1 MEMLQLKYFKAVA
14 EMGKISEAAESLFI
28 SAPALSAAI
37 SRLEKDL
44 GMRLFDRTNN
54 RIVLNRQGEI
64 FLQGVNRV
72 FATLESTREEM
83 NRSLSEQTERSLSL
97 CMISSTQWV
106 ELITSYSQRYPD
118 VRLSCVDMAR
128 GNLEMGGLSARYDF
142 LLAVQEDVPATLDE
156 ELERL
161 ELMEDHPVIMI
172 NSKHPLAK
180 RDSVEIE
187 ELKNEV
193 LFLPM
198 HTYPVSRYLKS
209 MFQKAGIPFPVEN
222 TLSYLTAQQMAA
234 KGLGIG
240 FSSMHTVRNPSPELC
255 YIPISTHHD
264 PWQLCLYWRK
274 GTRWSRE
281 AKSFVEFV
289 REYCG
294 EWEHNI
300 DIMQGLDI

>member
-14 EMGKISEAAESLFI
+14 EIGKISEAADSLFI

-54 RIVLNRQGEI
+54 KIVLNRQGEI
-64 FLQGVNRV
+64 FLQGVNRI
-72 FATLESTREEM
+72 FATLENTREEM
-83 NRSLSEQTERSLSL
+83 NRSLSGQTEQSLSL

-106 ELITSYSQRYPD
+106 ELVTSYSQKHPE
-118 VRLSCVDMAR
+118 VTLSCVDMGR
-128 GNLEMGGLSARYDF
+128 SNLELGGLPAQHDF
-142 LLAVQEDVPATLDE
+142 LLADREDVPEALADG
-156 ELERL
+156 LEQL
-161 ELMEDHPVIMI
+161 FLMEDHPVIMV
-172 NSKHPLAK
+172 NSRHPLAGK
-180 RDSVEIE
+180 TSVEIE

-198 HTYPVSRYLKS
+198 HTYPVSHYLKD
-209 MFQKAGIPFPVEN
+209 MFQKAGMAFPAEN

-240 FSSMHTVRNPSPELC
+240 FSSVHTVRTPSPELC
-255 YIPISTHHD
+255 YVPISTPHA
-264 PWQLCLYWRK
+264 PWKLCLYWRK
-274 GTRWSRE
+274 GTRWTKE
-281 AKSFVEFV
+281 ARSFVAFV

-294 EWEHNI
+294 EQKLHNI
-300 DIMQGLDI
+300 GIMQE